1 MVTVFGSNLTGNV
14 TFDGMP
20 ATTLFVSPA
29 QINVTVPYGLTGS
42 TTNMQVGAISVQLAV
57 APAAPGIFATVSSGP
72 GLLTLYATGGGR
84 LSTDA
89 LPRLIS
95 FVTVNV
101 NGLPAEVLYAGIA
114 PGLPEG
120 ANQVNIRL
128 PAAVPPGSLSIVLSV
143 GSVSSNAFVF
153 AP

>member
-1 MVTVFGSNLTGNV
+1 M
-14 TFDGMP
+14 
-20 ATTLFVSPA
+20 LFVSPA

-42 TTNMQVGAISVQLAV
+42 TTNIQVGATSLQLAV
-57 APAAPGIFATVSSGP
+57 APAAPGIFAAVSGGP
-72 GLLTLYATGGGR
+72 GLLALYATGGGR

-89 LPRLIS
+89 LPRLTS
-95 FVTVNV
+95 SVTVNV

-128 PAAVPPGSLSIVLSV
+128 PAAVPPGSLSIVLTV
-143 GSVSSNAFVF
+143 GSVSSKAFVF